1 MKYVKVGE
9 HSLKEVTSYE
19 QSVPIFKWVT
29 YKNARPERGP
39 KQYGQWIRETG
50 GIDGD
55 YSILVLGKEVRF
67 TQHVQ
72 PICLPPL
79 PDQTHS
85 NFKVAW
91 VSGWGY
97 TKVNLNK
104 GIVEYGELSDVPK
117 RVPMLTINAKTC
129 RGNSLRINCKFCE
142 TSTMI
147 CAYGKE
153 KFNSSINV
161 DSCMG
166 DSGGNELTDTIKI
179 K

>member
-39 KQYGQWIRETG
+39 KQYGQWTKPTG
-50 GIDGD
+50 GIYGD
-55 YSILVLGKEVRF
+55 YSILVLGKEVRY

-79 PDQTHS
+79 PDQIHS
-85 NFKVAW
+85 NGKVVW

-97 TKVNLNK
+97 TKVNSN
-104 GIVEYGELSDVPK
+104 I
-117 RVPMLTINAKTC
+117 
-129 RGNSLRINCKFCE
+129 
-142 TSTMI
+142 
-147 CAYGKE
+147 
-153 KFNSSINV
+153 
-161 DSCMG
+161 MG
-166 DSGGNELTDTIKI
+166 
-179 K
+179 